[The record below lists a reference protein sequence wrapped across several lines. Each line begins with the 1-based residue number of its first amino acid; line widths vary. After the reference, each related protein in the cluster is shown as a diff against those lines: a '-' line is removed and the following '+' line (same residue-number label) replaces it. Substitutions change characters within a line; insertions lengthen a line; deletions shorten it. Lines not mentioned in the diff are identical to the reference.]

1 MKMGESKKLSTKEL
15 REFGLLMAGFISV
28 LFGLIIP
35 LLRAH
40 SLPVLPWMI
49 AGVFFVLAFLLPKSL
64 EPIYQ
69 IWMKIGLALGWLNN
83 RITLS
88 IVFFVILT
96 PMALMMKAIKRD
108 TMARGFDL
116 QAVTYRVPSN
126 LHPRST
132 MEKPY

>member
-1 MKMGESKKLSTKEL
+1 MSEQKKLTTKEL
-15 REFGLLMAGFISV
+15 REFGLLMAGFIAV
-28 LFGLIIP
+28 LFGVIIP

-40 SLPVLPWMI
+40 SLPALPWII
-49 AGVFFVLAFLLPKSL
+49 AGIFIILAFLLPKSL

-69 IWMKIGLALGWLNN
+69 IWMKIGFVLGWLNN
-83 RITLS
+83 RIILS
-88 IVFFVILT
+88 FVFFVILT
-96 PMALMMKAIKRD
+96 PMALMMKVIKRD

-116 QAVTYRVPSN
+116 QAETYRVPSN

>member
-1 MKMGESKKLSTKEL
+1 MSEQKKLTTKEL
-15 REFGLLMAGFISV
+15 REFGLLMAGFIAV

-40 SLPVLPWMI
+40 SLPVLPWII
-49 AGVFFVLAFLLPKSL
+49 AGVFIVLALLLPKSL
-64 EPIYQ
+64 EPVYQ
-69 IWMKIGLALGWLNN
+69 IWMKIGFVLGWLNS
-83 RITLS
+83 RIILS
-88 IVFFVILT
+88 FIFFIILT
-96 PMALMMKAIKRD
+96 PMALMMKVIKRD

-126 LHPRST
+126 FHPRST